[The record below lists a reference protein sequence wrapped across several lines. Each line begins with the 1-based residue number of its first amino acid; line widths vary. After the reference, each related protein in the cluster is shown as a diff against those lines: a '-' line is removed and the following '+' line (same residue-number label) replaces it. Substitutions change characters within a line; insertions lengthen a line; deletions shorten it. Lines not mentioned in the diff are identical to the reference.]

1 MGGNKGSTG
10 SIPDNQSS
18 QIGGGSTSSSG
29 YRMSPEEQ
37 KENEEWQQFMKDA
50 FGDVDDGSST
60 FDRNAWA
67 EQYRQSIPG
76 YGNQSNQV
84 SGSDTVNSNAGS
96 VPDSQ
101 TSQVSGSNTEN
112 SNAGSVPDSQTSQ
125 VSGSGTVNSNSGSVH
140 DSQTSQVSGSG
151 TANRDVGSVPN
162 SQSKQV
168 GGNEDIPDNIDT
180 SHSIND

>member
-96 VPDSQ
+96 VPNGQ
-101 TSQVSGSNTEN
+101 TSQVSGSNTVN
-112 SNAGSVPDSQTSQ
+112 SNAESVSSSQGSR
-125 VSGSGTVNSNSGSVH
+125 VSGSN
-140 DSQTSQVSGSG
+140 